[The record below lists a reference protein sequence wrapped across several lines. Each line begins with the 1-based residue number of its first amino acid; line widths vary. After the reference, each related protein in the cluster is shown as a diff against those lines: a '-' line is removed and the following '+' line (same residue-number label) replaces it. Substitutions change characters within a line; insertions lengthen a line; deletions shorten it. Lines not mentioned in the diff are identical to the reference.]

1 MGASKTGREIPPPEQ
16 VVPWLKRA
24 LTRLKGA
31 NKESISIDLRY
42 WCDEKVFSV
51 VPCSIMLLSEPRF
64 ALFQDALIEALGLLE
79 DEMG

>member
-1 MGASKTGREIPPPEQ
+1 MAETSFNEIEGAK
-16 VVPWLKRA
+16 
-24 LTRLKGA
+24 
-31 NKESISIDLRY
+31 KESTSIDLRY

-51 VPCSIMLLSEPRF
+51 VPCSIMLLSEPLF